1 MFSTS
6 IIYDRKKVASGD
18 RPGTL
23 EVRITYQRRSY
34 YISTDLRVCEKH
46 WAGAVVARPDADALN
61 NRLRIIIARV
71 NEKANEY
78 IERRQ
83 PIDVQAIKEYVYGGT
98 SIGGKHDRML
108 SWVKEQLPALNV
120 SAGTR
125 RHYELLVERLEKYG
139 KLRSWSDLTVDGI
152 YAWDAWLRSN
162 IKAQVKKGTP
172 ERACC
177 DGTINNYHKCLKAM
191 LGRAKEFGIIDISP
205 YERLR
210 GKFRSSDDDNMEYLT
225 EEQMRKILSIHPERG
240 TALEAARD
248 LFVFQMLTGMAF
260 SDAQEFDITQYRE
273 VEGSR
278 DTIAGQSTKKS
289 DGGGSR
295 DTIAGQLTKES
306 DSGSLCDTIAGQLTK
321 EGDGEGSRDKITGQ
335 KTKKKTEKKKQW
347 VYVGERKKTGV
358 QYVSVLLPPVV
369 EVLERHGWKVPQMSN
384 QKYNYTLKTLGA
396 AIGIPRLHSHLA
408 RHTFATYMLSRGVK
422 VQNVMRMMGHRRI
435 EQTLKYAKIL
445 TKDVQEEYERVA
457 NDFNF

>member
-34 YISTDLRVCEKH
+34 YISTDIRVCAKH
-46 WAGAVVARPDADALN
+46 WAGAVVNRPDADALN
-61 NRLRIIIARV
+61 NRLRIIVARV

-78 IERRQ
+78 IEQRK
-83 PIDVQAIKEYVYGGT
+83 PIDVKVIKEFIYDGT
-98 SIGGKHDRML
+98 KIETKQDRLLTWIG
-108 SWVKEQLPALNV
+108 EQVPQLNV
-120 SAGTR
+120 TEGTR
-125 RHYELLVERLEKYG
+125 KHYDIMLKRLKSFG
-139 KLRSWSDLTVDGI
+139 RLKSWSDLTVDNI
-152 YAWDAWLRSN
+152 YAWDAWLHKLDNVQKPSN
-162 IKAQVKKGTP
+162 TIGEKAVYS
-172 ERACC
+172 
-177 DGTINNYHKCLKAM
+177 YHKCLKAM
-191 LGRAKEFGIIDISP
+191 LNRAKDCGIIDVSP
-205 YERLR
+205 YDRLKGR
-210 GKFRSSDDDNMEYLT
+210 FKKGEDDNMEYLT
-225 EEQMRKILSIHPERG
+225 EEQMRMIVAVHPARG
-240 TALEAARD
+240 TQLEAARD
-248 LFVFQMLTGMAF
+248 LFIFQMFTGMAF
-260 SDAQEFDITQYRE
+260 ADAQEFDIGQYRE
-273 VEGSR
+273 VACSGSR
-278 DTIAGQSTKKS
+278 
-289 DGGGSR
+289 
-295 DTIAGQLTKES
+295 
-306 DSGSLCDTIAGQLTK
+306 DTIAGQLTK
-321 EGDGEGSRDKITGQ
+321 EGDGEGARDEIAGQ
-335 KTKKKTEKKKQW
+335 QTKKKIEKMKQW

-369 EVLERHGWKVPQMSN
+369 DVLERHGWKVPQMSN

-457 NDFNF
+457 DDFNF

>member
-34 YISTDLRVCEKH
+34 YISTDIRVCEKH
-46 WAGAVVARPDADALN
+46 WAGAVVSRPDADALN

-83 PIDVQAIKEYVYGGT
+83 PIDVQAIKEFIYGGT

-125 RHYELLVERLEKYG
+125 RHYELLVERLEEYG
-139 KLRSWSDLTVDGI
+139 KLKSWSDLTVDGI

-172 ERACC
+172 ERAGC
-177 DGTINNYHKCLKAM
+177 DGTIYNYHKCLKAI
-191 LGRAKEFGIIDISP
+191 LNRAKEFGIIDISP
-205 YERLR
+205 YDRLK
-210 GKFRSSDDDNMEYLT
+210 GKFRRSDDDNMEYLT
-225 EEQMRKILSIHPERG
+225 EDQMRKVLSIHPEHG

-248 LFVFQMLTGMAF
+248 LFVFQMLTGMSF
-260 SDAQEFDITQYRE
+260 SDAQAFDIGQYRE
-273 VEGSR
+273 VEISR
-278 DTIAGQSTKKS
+278 NEIAGQSTKKNS
-289 DGGGSR
+289 DNSDDIAR
-295 DTIAGQLTKES
+295 QSTEIDNRNRIAGQQRKGK
-306 DSGSLCDTIAGQLTK
+306 D
-321 EGDGEGSRDKITGQ
+321 
-335 KTKKKTEKKKQW
+335 EKKKQW

-358 QYVSVLLPPVV
+358 AYVSVLLPPVV
-369 EVLERHGWKVPQMSN
+369 DVLERHGWRVPQMSN
-384 QKYNYTLKTLGA
+384 QKYNYVLKTFGS
-396 AIGIPRLHSHLA
+396 AIGVPGLHSHLA
-408 RHTFATYMLSRGVK
+408 RHTFATYMLSKGAK

-435 EQTLKYAKIL
+435 DQTLKYAKVL

-457 NDFNF
+457 GDFV

>member
-34 YISTDLRVCEKH
+34 YISTDIRVCEKH
-46 WAGAVVARPDADALN
+46 WAGAIVARPDADALN

-78 IERRQ
+78 IEQRQ

-98 SIGGKHDRML
+98 KIGGKHDRML

-120 SAGTR
+120 SAGTH
-125 RHYELLVERLEKYG
+125 RHYELLVERLEEYG
-139 KLRSWSDLTVDGI
+139 KLKSWSDLTVDGI
-152 YAWDAWLRSN
+152 YTWDAWLRN
-162 IKAQVKKGTP
+162 HIKAQVKKGTP
-172 ERACC
+172 ERAGC

-191 LGRAKEFGIIDISP
+191 LNRAKEFGIIDISP
-205 YERLR
+205 YDRLR
-210 GKFRSSDDDNMEYLT
+210 GKFRSGEDNNMEYLT
-225 EEQMRKILSIHPERG
+225 EEQMRRILSIHPERG

-260 SDAQEFDITQYRE
+260 SDAQDFDIGQYKE
-273 VEGSR
+273 VESF
-278 DTIAGQSTKKS
+278 S
-289 DGGGSR
+289 SR
-295 DTIAGQLTKES
+295 DTIAGQLTKGSSES
-306 DSGSLCDTIAGQLTK
+306 LNGIAAQ
-321 EGDGEGSRDKITGQ
+321 S
-335 KTKKKTEKKKQW
+335 TKKKEW

-369 EVLERHGWKVPQMSN
+369 DVLERHGWKVPQMSN

-457 NDFNF
+457 DDFNF